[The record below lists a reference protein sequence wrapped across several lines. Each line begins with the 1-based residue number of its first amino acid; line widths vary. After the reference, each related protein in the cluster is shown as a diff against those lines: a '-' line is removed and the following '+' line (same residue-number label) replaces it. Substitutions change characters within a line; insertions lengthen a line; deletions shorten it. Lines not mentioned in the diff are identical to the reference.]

1 MELITKET
9 QYLQYVTAA
18 LIWVQP
24 STASRRFAVR
34 RMKIYVVWTDGRVSH
49 IVRGRVAALKIS
61 PAKRPFKTQLE
72 AEEFAAWWN
81 HDNHKPWWPD
91 APARLLDG

>member
-24 STASRRFAVR
+24 SMAMRRNAVR
-34 RMKIYVVWTDGRVSH
+34 PKKIYVVWNEGRVSH
-49 IVRGRVAALKIS
+49 IVRGRVAALAKG
-61 PAKRPFKTQLE
+61 PAIRPFASQLH